1 MLPRKSKLSAPDA
14 ERPVLASYW
23 LTALLAGLVGGA
35 LWLMYPRQDLERR
48 LLSSSSDSSL
58 SLAYLKNLLRS
69 DPNNPRLQQLL
80 AQRVAEDEARKQRE
94 ADLANRQPRGH
105 RTTPR
110 PAR

>member
-58 SLAYLKNLLRS
+58 SLVYLKNLLRS
-69 DPNNPRLQQLL
+69 DPNNPRL
-80 AQRVAEDEARKQRE
+80 
-94 ADLANRQPRGH
+94 
-105 RTTPR
+105 
-110 PAR
+110 